1 MQASIDIIS
10 SNSLFEGLPQDI
22 LKDLTKAGITK
33 SYQAGEIFVHQGDI
47 WPYLF
52 LVIEGEINARKESP
66 EGRVFVATT
75 LESGDIFWGLA
86 FFIEAAPMPVMLLAG
101 SEARLLLWS
110 REDLEPIIQRNG
122 SMSWKLCQ
130 IMIERMQ
137 QASLI
142 VDDLAFQ
149 PVKSRLAGLLL
160 DISRG
165 AGGEL
170 VARELTL
177 DEMAARI
184 GTTREIVCR
193 TLYRFAEQG
202 VIDIN
207 RTEFRIKERGFLE
220 EQAGR

>member
-1 MQASIDIIS
+1 
-10 SNSLFEGLPQDI
+10 
-22 LKDLTKAGITK
+22 
-33 SYQAGEIFVHQGDI
+33 
-47 WPYLF
+47 
-52 LVIEGEINARKESP
+52 
-66 EGRVFVATT
+66 
-75 LESGDIFWGLA
+75 
-86 FFIEAAPMPVMLLAG
+86 MPVMLQAG

-110 REDLEPIIQRNG
+110 REDLEPILQRNG
-122 SMSWKLCQ
+122 SMYWKLCQ

-193 TLYRFAEQG
+193 ALYRFAEQG

>member
-1 MQASIDIIS
+1 LQASIDIIS
-10 SNSLFEGLPQDI
+10 GNPLFKGLPQDV
-22 LKDLTKAGITK
+22 LKDLTQVGITK
-33 SYQAGEIFVHQGDI
+33 TCQAGEIFVHQGDI
-47 WPYLF
+47 WPNLF
-52 LVIEGEINARKESP
+52 LVIEGKINARKESP

-75 LESGDIFWGLA
+75 LKPGDIFWGLA
-86 FFIEAAPMPVMLLAG
+86 FFIEAAPMPVMLQAG
-101 SEARLLLWS
+101 SETRLLIWS
-110 REDLEPIIQRNG
+110 REYLEPLIQRNG

-142 VDDLAFQ
+142 VDDLAFH

-160 DISRG
+160 DISG
-165 AGGEL
+165 SSDHEL

-184 GTTREIVCR
+184 GSTREIVCR